1 MFASVFI
8 TFALT
13 PVIETQSLK
22 KNYFYL
28 LRPKGSELLPQTQIF
43 QSLYLCNL
51 WYFKLRLFDLIEFEN
66 KVCGKNLV
74 FLEKLEGNRIYF
86 DHTHLKKCYTLIS
99 KNELWRMFTFSIL
112 QITIFMILAKHEK
125 VAKYLAKTNFF
136 QNKVN
141 FKFNPI
147 HVFIFFQS

>member
-99 KNELWRMFTFSIL
+99 KNELWRMFAFSIL
-112 QITIFMILAKHEK
+112 QITILW
-125 VAKYLAKTNFF
+125 YW
-136 QNKVN
+136 QNMRRLQNIWLKQISS
-141 FKFNPI
+141 KI
-147 HVFIFFQS
+147 K